1 MRSATLLY
9 TTTVAA
15 VVLIFVGTTALGEPP
30 GPSTSG
36 QEVADWFVAQGGQ
49 ARMYAWL
56 MVLFVPAFATFT
68 ALVRARLPRP
78 HRDVFV
84 IGAVALIAE
93 TTVSTW
99 IWAGL
104 SWHAEQLEPATARTL
119 LDVASFWGPVL
130 NSVTITMLA
139 PVVVLSWGRR
149 AVLPRWLGVVGAVAL
164 AEQTIETVTIFGQTG
179 FIAPGGH
186 MNTYLGAGL
195 VSIWLLC
202 LGITLARSSSAGQP
216 STPSATAEPQAVTS

>member
-30 GPSTSG
+30 GPSASG
-36 QEVADWFVAQGGQ
+36 QEVADWFVAHGGQ

-149 AVLPRWLGVVGAVAL
+149 AVLPRSLGVVGAVAL

-186 MNTYLGAGL
+186 MNVYLGAGL

-202 LGITLARSSSAGQP
+202 LGITLARSSPAGQP
-216 STPSATAEPQAVTS
+216 STPPATAEPQTMSS

>member
-15 VVLIFVGTTALGEPP
+15 FVLIFVGTTALGETP
-30 GPSTSG
+30 GPSASG
-36 QEVADWFVAQGGQ
+36 QEVADWFAAQGGQ

-56 MVLFVPAFATFT
+56 VVLFVPFFATFT

-78 HRDVFV
+78 HRDVFL
-84 IGAVALIAE
+84 IGAIALIAE
-93 TTVSTW
+93 TSVSTW

-130 NSVTITMLA
+130 NGATISMLA
-139 PVVVLSWGRR
+139 PVVVLSWGAR
-149 AVLPRWLGVVGAVAL
+149 AVLPRWLGIVGGVAL
-164 AEQTIETVTIFGQTG
+164 AEQTIETITIFGHTG
-179 FIAPGGH
+179 FIAPGGP
-186 MNTYLGAGL
+186 MNLMLGAAL

-202 LGITLARSSSAGQP
+202 LGIRLARNADTGRPGTVEVSVEAQP
-216 STPSATAEPQAVTS
+216 AAS

>member
-15 VVLIFVGTTALGEPP
+15 VVLIFVGTTALGETP
-30 GPSTSG
+30 GPSASG
-36 QEVADWFVAQGGQ
+36 QEVADWFVAHGGQ

-56 MVLFVPAFATFT
+56 MVLFVPAFATFI

-216 STPSATAEPQAVTS
+216 STPPATAEPQAVTS